1 MGVLELLQSMPVAP
15 VDDATIA
22 REVHAR
28 VKGSFGAIPRAWS
41 NRDADALEKLVSSD
55 YLARARGVI
64 DTQDRDFQV
73 TRLEDDELL
82 DVAVERPGQ
91 GAKTV
96 NAYLAFVARNWL
108 EDLRTG
114 EVLSGSEETLRGFVQ
129 RWTFVFEGRIGWVTH
144 RVRSVWT
151 GPAEDLPRG
160 AWPGLKPGWYS
171 RSKRPAAWRRW
182 TGESWK
188 KARGERTA
196 PSADGAPGSS

>member
-1 MGVLELLQSMPVAP
+1 MPAAP

-96 NAYLAFVARNWL
+96 NAYLAFVARDWV
-108 EDLRTG
+108 RG
-114 EVLSGSEETLRGFVQ
+114 ARPWGALSGSV
-129 RWTFVFEGRIGWVTH
+129 
-144 RVRSVWT
+144 
-151 GPAEDLPRG
+151 
-160 AWPGLKPGWYS
+160 
-171 RSKRPAAWRRW
+171 
-182 TGESWK
+182 
-188 KARGERTA
+188 
-196 PSADGAPGSS
+196 GAPGGFVRRQWFV

>member
-1 MGVLELLQSMPVAP
+1 MPAAP

-22 REVHAR
+22 REVHTR
-28 VKGSFGAIPRAWS
+28 VKSSFGAIPRAWS
-41 NRDADALEKLVSSD
+41 NRDADALETLVSRD

-108 EDLRTG
+108 QDLRTG

-129 RWTFVFEGRIGWVTH
+129 RWTFVFEGRDGWVPD
-144 RVRSVWT
+144 RGGFVRSA
-151 GPAEDLPRG
+151 P
-160 AWPGLKPGWYS
+160 
-171 RSKRPAAWRRW
+171 
-182 TGESWK
+182 
-188 KARGERTA
+188 ARG
-196 PSADGAPGSS
+196 PHP